1 MCENIGKCGGCCYRD
16 IDYREQLVIK
26 ENFVKDLLK
35 NYVDVSKIESI
46 VPSPNELHY
55 RNKMEFSFGDE
66 VKGGSLTLGLHKKK
80 SFYSILNADNC
91 ELVTSDVNKIVSSC
105 IKFFNEK
112 KISYFHKKKH
122 CGFLRH
128 LVIRKSFSFDNLLI
142 NLVTTYNSENSNI
155 NTLVDSSAEI
165 KLLDSFRDF
174 LLSLNL
180 NIAGIIRTK
189 NNSLSDAVKC
199 DGIDVLYGDINIY
212 EELFELRFKISP
224 FSFFQTNTNCSK
236 KLYEKVMEYI
246 SENNNNIVYDLYSG
260 TGTISQIVS
269 KVSKFVYGCEI
280 INEAVDMAN
289 ENMLY
294 NKIENVKFFNR
305 DVKDLVRDVNNGNI
319 DIKKPDVII
328 LDPPRE
334 GVNEKALEDIIKFDS
349 KKIVYVSCKLKSF
362 VDNFEILKSYG
373 YKIVKACPVD
383 MFSYTNNVETVIL
396 LEKL

>member
-328 LDPPRE
+328 LIHRE
-334 GVNEKALEDIIKFDS
+334 KVLM
-349 KKIVYVSCKLKSF
+349 KKH
-362 VDNFEILKSYG
+362 
-373 YKIVKACPVD
+373 
-383 MFSYTNNVETVIL
+383 
-396 LEKL
+396 